1 MSNLTD
7 LSLVLKGFQMETV
20 EMNVVGMDCASC
32 VAKVDKG
39 LRALPGVLDVNVSL
53 NSTIAIVQIDPEIIG
68 ADILHETV
76 VDLGYKVSN

>member
-1 MSNLTD
+1 
-7 LSLVLKGFQMETV
+7 METV
-20 EMNVVGMDCASC
+20 EMNVGGMDCASC

-53 NSTIAIVQIDPEIIG
+53 DSTIAIIQIDPEIIG